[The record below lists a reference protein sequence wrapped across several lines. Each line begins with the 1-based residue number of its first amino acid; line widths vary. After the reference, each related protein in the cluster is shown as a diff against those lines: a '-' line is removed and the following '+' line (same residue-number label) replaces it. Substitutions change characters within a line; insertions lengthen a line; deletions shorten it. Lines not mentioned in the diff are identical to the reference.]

1 MVLFHK
7 TLFLCDTEIPSDVN
21 FINIHLATSLF
32 ISVFSSTKFI
42 FILIAPEYA
51 SKFFSY
57 SRLSK

>member
-32 ISVFSSTKFI
+32 IFCLLFYQIYIHPYISSICQQILFI
-42 FILIAPEYA
+42 
-51 SKFFSY
+51 
-57 SRLSK
+57 